1 MALSR
6 SVLILLSSLTSALL
20 GAGVAQYFHSPQA
33 SPTIGA
39 SNSETVEELQTRVR
53 ELESQNQLL
62 AHQLQ
67 QRSTLTSQASGPQS
81 GARQSE
87 MRPVTEQQIMEE
99 QAAANTETA
108 LQSSA
113 EEFRTWLGQQT
124 QNTPGFNLQSTMQ
137 KRFDKEAIDR
147 DWASGE
153 QSRIFNEFSTNPK
166 LAEFALT
173 NAECR
178 SNSCQLTLAIND
190 IEQANQMSLA
200 LAQALGDQ
208 THPGQLIVTPD
219 IKNNRAQVYLLRNN
233 QSLIPN

>member
-39 SNSETVEELQTRVR
+39 SNSETVKELQTRVR

-81 GARQSE
+81 SARQSE
-87 MRPVTEQQIMEE
+87 MRQQTMEE
-99 QAAANTETA
+99 QAAVNTETA

>member
-81 GARQSE
+81 SARQSE
-87 MRPVTEQQIMEE
+87 MRQQTMEE
-99 QAAANTETA
+99 QAAVNTETA

>member
-81 GARQSE
+81 SARQSE
-87 MRPVTEQQIMEE
+87 MRQQTMEE
-99 QAAANTETA
+99 QAAVNTETA

-137 KRFDKEAIDR
+137 KRFDEEAIDR

-208 THPGQLIVTPD
+208 THPSQLIVTPD
-219 IKNNRAQVYLLRNN
+219 IKNNRALVYLLRNN